1 VSELNRV
8 GATPA
13 SPAAYNSP
21 DTLTPLPPV
30 EVLQLFP
37 GERAALL
44 DLLTELSPA
53 DWDAPTVCTGWS
65 VKDVAAHLLGDDV
78 GRLSWGRDGFVNPAF
93 AAGLDISILP
103 GLIAAIDRQNALWVE
118 ATRRISPT
126 LLIALLRL
134 TGEQTDAYFR
144 SLDLN
149 ALGMPVDWA
158 GPEPAPVWLDVAREY
173 TERWVHQQHIR
184 DAVGRPGLMEPR
196 WLAPVLATFARALPR
211 ALRDAAAPDGTT
223 LQLTIRGEAGGAWVA
238 RCEAGAWIMGQ
249 ASGLAADATIELDQ
263 DDAWRLF
270 TKGISPEQARSV
282 ARIAG
287 DSALAARALDTVAIL
302 A

>member
-1 VSELNRV
+1 
-8 GATPA
+8 
-13 SPAAYNSP
+13 
-21 DTLTPLPPV
+21 
-30 EVLQLFP
+30 
-37 GERAALL
+37 
-44 DLLTELSPA
+44 
-53 DWDAPTVCTGWS
+53 

-93 AAGLDISILP
+93 AAGIDISTLP

-118 ATRRISPT
+118 ATRRISPD

-144 SLDLN
+144 SLDLD

-158 GPEPAPVWLDVAREY
+158 GPEPAPIWLDLAREY

-184 DAVGRPGLMEPR
+184 DAVGRPGLIEPR
-196 WLAPVLATFARALPR
+196 WLAPVLATFVRALPR
-211 ALRDAAAPDGTT
+211 ALRDAAAEDGTT
-223 LQLTIRGEAGGAWVA
+223 LRLTIRGEAGGEWIA
-238 RCEAGAWIMGQ
+238 RNEEGAWIMGQ
-249 ASGLAADATIELDQ
+249 APTLAADATIELDQ

-287 DSALAARALDTVAIL
+287 NSALAARALDTVAIL